1 MRQSV
6 DPDGTNAEQGRGIV
20 SRPSG
25 LKGSKVVKRI
35 IGSAARA
42 LMMAL
47 LVAVPSL
54 VLPGTSSDAAQMAA
68 LVALVA
74 AVVTFAEYYS
84 EYPTFLE
91 FRNAPPFNRLRF
103 LALFFCVWFASLLV
117 ALSTKDPALPPTFLE
132 NLAMGARSTLDFPF
146 SPVRLMAIT
155 FAEAPGWLDVDL
167 ATEIASL
174 LLMVTMISLLL
185 FWIHARF
192 IFWPIRKQAFNFW
205 INLPL
210 FDPTSGRDVLFRLKR
225 DAHFNLALG
234 FLLPFL
240 IPALLRFW
248 IGAFDASVLAMP
260 EVLIWVLCA
269 WAFLPLTL
277 MMRGVALFRVAA
289 LIQEKR
295 RRAYA
300 QEDDLQLV

>member
-1 MRQSV
+1 M
-6 DPDGTNAEQGRGIV
+6 
-20 SRPSG
+20 
-25 LKGSKVVKRI
+25 
-35 IGSAARA
+35 GSAVRA
-42 LMMAL
+42 LLMAF
-47 LVAVPSL
+47 LVMIPSL

-74 AVVTFAEYYS
+74 AVVTFAEYTS

-103 LALFFCVWFASLLV
+103 LALFFCVWFASVLMASDMRAV
-117 ALSTKDPALPPTFLE
+117 AGPPTLIHT
-132 NLAMGARSTLDFPF
+132 LAQNAGWILDFPY
-146 SPVRLMAIT
+146 SPVRLMSIA
-155 FAEAPGWLDVDL
+155 FADLPVWFDVGA
-167 ATEIASL
+167 ATRIASL
-174 LLMVTMISLLL
+174 LLSVTMIALLL

-192 IFWPIRKQAFNFW
+192 IFWPIRKSAFNFW

-210 FDPTSGRDVLFRLKR
+210 FDPTSGKDVLFRLKR

-240 IPALLRFW
+240 IPALLRMW
-248 IGAFDASVLAMP
+248 IGAFDASMLAMP
-260 EVLIWVLCA
+260 EILIWVLCA

-277 MMRGVALFRVAA
+277 MMRGIALFRVAA
-289 LIQEKR
+289 LIEEKR

-300 QEDDLQLV
+300 QQDELQLI